1 MAANDFSMTIA
12 PEDYRK
18 IMNTLSALSKL
29 ERDAVITKGLQEG
42 LELIVEQG
50 KRNLKSSGIHLNNT
64 YTGKRAG
71 KTTHLVKSF
80 KKIIKK
86 KDLKGWGGFSRPAG
100 SAAHLIDRGTQVRT
114 TRKGANRGDRG
125 TQVRTTRKGANRGK
139 VTGNLFWTK
148 AVDAKSY
155 QAQEELMDSVQKSMQ
170 NIIKRNN
177 M

>member
-1 MAANDFSMTIA
+1 MAASDFSMTLS
-12 PEDYRK
+12 PEDYAK
-18 IMNTLSALSKL
+18 VMYTLSALSKL
-29 ERDAVITKGLQEG
+29 EQDAVITKGLQEG
-42 LELIVEQG
+42 IEIIIRQG
-50 KRNLKSSGIHLNNT
+50 NKNLMSSGIKLNNT
-64 YTGKRAG
+64 YTGKRAN

-100 SAAHLIDRGTQVRT
+100 SAAHLIDRGT
-114 TRKGANRGDRG
+114 DM
-125 TQVRTTRKGANRGK
+125 RTTRKGANRGK

-155 QAQEELMDSVQKSMQ
+155 EAQMELMDSVQKSIN
-170 NIIKRNN
+170 NIMIRNS

>member
-86 KDLKGWGGFSRPAG
+86 NDLKGWGGFSRPAG
-100 SAAHLIDRGTQVRT
+100 SAAHLI
-114 TRKGANRGDRG
+114 DRG